1 MPAPKRVLVSL
12 PDVEVSAF
20 ILPPL
25 ETALEGKPV
34 CKTCAPKRT
43 TMHHVLSLNLIL
55 RDGLE
60 CYAVFECGTCH
71 RQWAMTWLVMKDAV

>member
-1 MPAPKRVLVSL
+1 MAAPHRVRVSL

-25 ETALEGKPV
+25 EVALEGKPV
-34 CKTCAPKRT
+34 CKTCAPRRT
-43 TMHHVLSLNLIL
+43 TMRHILSVNLPL

-60 CYAVFECGTCH
+60 CYAVFECGTCAT
-71 RQWAMTWLVMKDAV
+71 QWAITWLELREGV